1 MCSLSLSHAGL
12 GEKLKAGQRPSKIIA
27 EVSCDD
33 ASDSESDEG
42 ESMPFVDSVLVKAPI
57 LFMWVLVSFGLHVYN
72 KVVIGKDA
80 EHFPAPLLY
89 TSTQFAME
97 GLIAALCLAISP
109 QLRRNARFG
118 QETDIGIRQY
128 LYQYGI
134 TGSTTAFDIGLS
146 NLALVYI
153 SIAVLSIIKVDDF
166 ISFSFMLSLKIY
178 TMCLRDRCDTVCYCR
193 YH

>member
-1 MCSLSLSHAGL
+1 MRPAFSLFHTGL
-12 GEKLKAGQRPSKIIA
+12 GEKLKAGQRPSKAFVEI
-27 EVSCDD
+27 SLDD
-33 ASDSESDEG
+33 RSDSESDEAT
-42 ESMPFVDSVLVKAPI
+42 SMSFGDSVLVKAPI
-57 LFMWVLVSFGLHVYN
+57 LVMWVLVSFSLHVYN
-72 KVVIGKDA
+72 KLIIGKNT

-89 TSTQFAME
+89 TAIQFAME
-97 GLIAALCLAISP
+97 GLVAALCLAVSP

-153 SIAVLSIIKVDDF
+153 SIPVLSIIKVGSSIF
-166 ISFSFMLSLKIY
+166 IRFFLKKKEEKSR
-178 TMCLRDRCDTVCYCR
+178 CLFVLLLCCNC
-193 YH
+193 